1 MRDSKQIMELF
12 EQQRAQTDAYVRE
25 GIEKN
30 RKGELRI
37 RVTDANGQAVPGAQI
52 HVRQLT
58 HAFRYGCNLF
68 MLDEL
73 ETDEKNAKYREIMRT
88 FGNMYT
94 LPFYWDA
101 TEPERGKTRY
111 HKDSV
116 KVYRRPAID
125 RCIEFCQENGIELRE
140 HALAYER
147 FFPKWMYN
155 LPMDEAWSEL
165 ERRFQEISARY
176 ADKIPTI
183 EVTNEVGHA
192 PGQTALIQHPDYINR
207 CFALAEKYFPHNQLG
222 INEATRW
229 AWDDKCRT
237 CDKYYAYI
245 ENAMLKGAR
254 IDAIGMQYHMFFRS
268 EDEYERTRP
277 FYDPQNLI
285 RHMDLYARFNKP
297 LQITEVTIPAYTDLP
312 EDEQLQA
319 EIITQLFSI
328 WFAHPAVEQI
338 IYWNMIDG
346 YAHLWDPDPE
356 TIRRSQGNM
365 TLGENYYRGGLL
377 RFDMSPKPAYF
388 AIRNLFEKVWHTD
401 EAAATN
407 TDGECMLRGF
417 YGDYEVEITLPDG
430 TRTEKITLA
439 KGTENTLNVII

>member
-12 EQQRAQTDAYVRE
+12 EQQREQTAQFVRE
-25 GIEKN
+25 GVEKH
-30 RKGELRI
+30 RKGDLRI
-37 RVTDANGQAVPGAQI
+37 RVTDANGQAVPGAQV
-52 HVRQLT
+52 HLRQT
-58 HAFRYGCNLF
+58 AHAFRYGCNLF

-125 RCIEFCQENGIELRE
+125 RCIEFCRENGIEPRE
-140 HALAYER
+140 HALAYEY
-147 FFPKWMYN
+147 FFPKWLYDA
-155 LPMDEAWSEL
+155 PVDEIKQAL
-165 ERRFQEISARY
+165 ERRCQEISARY
-176 ADKIPTI
+176 ADQIRTI
-183 EVTNEVGHA
+183 EVTNEMAHTKGR
-192 PGQTALIQHPDYINR
+192 TALYEEPDYVNW
-207 CFALAEKYFPHNQLG
+207 CFELAEKYFPHNQLV
-222 INEATRW
+222 INEVTRF
-229 AWDDKCRT
+229 AWGDCCRT
-237 CDKYYAYI
+237 SDKYYAYT
-245 ENAMLKGAR
+245 EAAMLKGAR

-277 FYDPQNLI
+277 YYDPQNLI
-285 RHMDLYARFNKP
+285 RHMDLYARLNKP

-346 YAHLWDPDPE
+346 YAHLWDPDPVK
-356 TIRRSQGNM
+356 IRQSQGNM

-377 RFDMSPKPAYF
+377 RFDMSPKPAYY
-388 AIRNLFEKVWHTD
+388 AIRDLFEKVWHTD
-401 EAAATN
+401 ESAATN
-407 TDGECMLRGF
+407 SDGECTLRGF
-417 YGDYEVEITLPDG
+417 YGNYEVEITTPHG
-430 TRTEKITLA
+430 TRTQKMTLA
-439 KGTENTLNVII
+439 KGAENTVHITL